1 METHEAG
8 TANGRSDEGRTIGD
22 RVDQMSDSAH
32 EAWSRTRGAV
42 DDIKRAADIEGR
54 VNRHP
59 YGSVAAA
66 VGIGYVLGGG
76 IFTPL
81 TSRIVALG
89 LRIGVRLALLPML
102 REEISAIA
110 EAVTGEEPPSGRKGR
125 SRKSAKAES
134 EL

>member
-1 METHEAG
+1 METHETGA
-8 TANGRSDEGRTIGD
+8 ANGRSDDGRTLGD
-22 RVDQMSDSAH
+22 RVDQMNDSAH

-54 VNRHP
+54 VTRHP

-110 EAVTGEEPPSGRKGR
+110 EAVTGEEQPSGRKGR
-125 SRKSAKAES
+125 SRKSAKAEN